1 MSVSI
6 PVIDIS
12 GLFSADVKE
21 RQMVAQQMKQACEDK
36 GFFYISNHGIATE
49 LQQAVFK
56 QSKQFFDSFI
66 VAGNKNNQAF
76 LSHSTNFCC
85 SVNSIHSIHKYV

>member
-1 MSVSI
+1 M
-6 PVIDIS
+6 IDIS

-56 QSKQFFDSFI
+56 QSKQFFDLPM
-66 VAGNKNNQAF
+66 NEKK
-76 LSHSTNFCC
+76 
-85 SVNSIHSIHKYV
+85 KYIRKTQLPIGVMNL

>member
-36 GFFYISNHGIATE
+36 GFFYI
-49 LQQAVFK
+49 
-56 QSKQFFDSFI
+56 
-66 VAGNKNNQAF
+66 
-76 LSHSTNFCC
+76 
-85 SVNSIHSIHKYV
+85 